1 MKLKKP
7 KFWDLKNP
15 NILAFL
21 LWPLSIFFKAITKLK
36 KRKKIKSKKIKTI
49 CLGNIYIGGTGK
61 TSLAIKFKEILDK
74 NNIKTCF
81 IKKFYPNQIDEQR
94 LLEKYGKLFTDKIR
108 INALNQAIS
117 ENYEVA
123 IFDDGLQ
130 DNHVDY
136 DLNFVCFNNLN
147 WIGNGFIIPA
157 GPLREDIK
165 NLKYYDNIFLNGNN
179 ENLENIKKQIKNL
192 NPKINIYESKYSI
205 LNNEN
210 FNKNENYLAFSG
222 IGNHQTFINMLINEK
237 FNILE
242 NLEFP
247 DHYIYNDND
256 LDKIFIKSN
265 KLNAKIITTEK
276 DYLRIDK
283 SKSENIGFIKSEVK
297 IIEESKIINIL
308 INKNEKN

>member
-7 KFWDLKNP
+7 KFWDLINP
-15 NILAFL
+15 NFLAFL
-21 LWPLSIFFKAITKLK
+21 LWPLSICFKIITKLK
-36 KRKKIKSKKIKTI
+36 KKTKIKSKKIKTI

-74 NNIKTCF
+74 NNIKACF
-81 IKKFYPNQIDEQR
+81 IKKFYPDQIDEQR

-117 ENYEVA
+117 ESYEVA

-130 DNHVDY
+130 DNHLDY

-165 NLKYYDNIFLNGNN
+165 NLKYYDNVFLNGNN

-205 LNNEN
+205 LNIEN

-247 DHYIYNDND
+247 DHYIYNDDD
-256 LDKIFIKSN
+256 LNKIFIKSN

-283 SKSENIGFIKSEVK
+283 SKSKNIRFIKSEVK
-297 IIEESKIINIL
+297 IIEENKIINAL